1 MHEKSKMHIAIFFS
15 LKFTMLQ
22 MMVSEND
29 MKQKRT

>member
-1 MHEKSKMHIAIFFS
+1 MHEKNKMHIAIFYS
-15 LKFTMLQ
+15 LNFTMQQ

>member
-15 LKFTMLQ
+15 FNFTMQQ

>member
-15 LKFTMLQ
+15 LNFTMQQ